1 MLAFALVLACTMSA
15 MGQPSGKGDT
25 RKEYFTDEPDDRNQH
40 ERDKEIV
47 DRATRLAPLVQRS
60 RSNMEGIV
68 NAMADDASKKMKT
81 IDTRG
86 ARNETTAGGSSG
98 STGRGIAVCHL
109 AIGPIGGP
117 GPVVASQVQHFVQA
131 LEVDEYP
138 IANDSEV
145 SITIGRKGLIQRM
158 EENATLVG
166 VISGP
171 PSLNQRPEPEALL
184 RPRKN
189 QEPEPEASQKP
200 EEKETEEGSKS
211 EQEKKLK
218 RAIESG
224 DVPSFFDGGSN
235 PKNI

>member
-25 RKEYFTDEPDDRNQH
+25 PKEYFTDEPDDRNQH

-171 PSLNQRPEPEALL
+171 PLL
-184 RPRKN
+184 KKT
-189 QEPEPEASQKP
+189 QSQKEKEPEPEASQKP